1 MALVS
6 PLPRSFC
13 SLASL
18 LQLLTKSRHVYR
30 LATFDFNCLVRNL
43 LQCAIFSFW
52 LEAYFKYIL
61 KENSFLFK
69 HQKRLLCLNDIFYY
83 CEARLQSS
91 RMPAI
96 GRAIYSHLVLLAG
109 ENRGKGGKGRGVGVA
124 QARRLRINGGPAASV
139 LCHPTFARIICKTR
153 GRGDYLREA
162 RLTIHATG
170 DIVPVISYANVSWT
184 RHRWSRWPTT
194 RRSLSPSPAWPSWPT
209 PSTRWGY

>member
-30 LATFDFNCLVRNL
+30 LATFDFNCLVRTL
-43 LQCAIFSFW
+43 LQCAIFLFW

-69 HQKRLLCLNDIFYY
+69 HQKRLLCL
-83 CEARLQSS
+83 
-91 RMPAI
+91 
-96 GRAIYSHLVLLAG
+96 IYSHLVLLAG

-124 QARRLRINGGPAASV
+124 ETPRLRINGGPAASV
-139 LCHPTFARIICKTR
+139 LCHPTFARIICETR